1 MPEAALPPPPPPASR
16 RPAPCVECRRI
27 REAYYAASRQGDRV
41 AAQGWIVAMGRHH
54 RWVH

>member
-1 MPEAALPPPPPPASR
+1 MPETTLPPPPASR